1 VASPIVG
8 LFSHAFSIHPA
19 SHKKGR
25 LDLFQEMLR
34 LLYPGGQALI
44 AMPLKGSYQEIADL
58 FREGR
63 NPIEVLKWKE
73 IYDGLEDACDQ
84 CKDFTHIIGNVVIKN
99 A

>member
-1 VASPIVG
+1 MRISELENQGDA
-8 LFSHAFSIHPA
+8 
-19 SHKKGR
+19 
-25 LDLFQEMLR
+25 
-34 LLYPGGQALI
+34 LYSAV
-44 AMPLKGSYQEIADL
+44 IADL